1 MKLFDFKSP
10 LSNAERM
17 AYLKIRIREYR
28 ETLARME
35 QEFKTL
41 EKQANENPQYRSRF

>member
-10 LSNAERM
+10 LSDMERM
-17 AYLKIRIREYR
+17 AYLKLRIQEYR
-28 ETLARME
+28 ETLAKME

-41 EKQANENPQYRSRF
+41 EKRANENIKHRSRF